1 MHEPRKK
8 AMFTRLAIL
17 SALALAPLADAAS
30 PPALTAEY
38 SANRRIESDQGVIEG
53 SIAAAPGKERSEM
66 RVGGIS
72 TVMILRTDRQLGWM
86 LMPAQKMYQ
95 EMDFARAAQQSG
107 SVAQDQVELELVGS
121 ETVSGL
127 ETTKYKFVSKDR
139 SAGGFLWY
147 TAEGIPA
154 KMDVLS
160 KSGRKNSRMTV
171 TLEDIRIGTQ
181 DPAVFELP
189 AGFSR
194 LPGAGLLGF
203 KR

>member
-1 MHEPRKK
+1 
-8 AMFTRLAIL
+8 MFTRLAIL
-17 SALALAPLADAAS
+17 SALALAPAADAAS
-30 PPALTAEY
+30 PPPLTAEY

-53 SIAAAPGKERSEM
+53 RIAAAPGMERSEM
-66 RVGGIS
+66 RVGGMS

-160 KSGRKNSRMTV
+160 KSGRRNSRMTV

-194 LPGAGLLGF
+194 LPGGGLLGF